1 MASIRSP
8 FIRRNVP
15 RLLSRYDL
23 SYQREGDCVEY
34 FISEKASAE
43 QISYAL
49 VFSLNRISKE
59 IHVSRFYPELYK
71 ELRSKYL
78 SAACFYLLIHHFCN
92 LFNLE
97 DGYSITL
104 ETRPA
109 TFDLFFSK
117 LRDFHLKNMGLKL
130 CETVA
135 VVGDYHPLDVDIS
148 VIRKRTAEKE
158 EVPFGVW

>member
-1 MASIRSP
+1 MACEESE
-8 FIRRNVP
+8 FMKRNVP
-15 RLLSRYDL
+15 RLLDRFDI
-23 SYQREGDCVEY
+23 SYFKEANCIEY
-34 FISEKASAE
+34 FITDKGTAVE
-43 QISYAL
+43 ISFMIVL
-49 VFSLNRISKE
+49 SLDTISRE

-71 ELRSKYL
+71 KLRSKYL

-92 LFNLE
+92 LFRLG

-104 ETRPA
+104 ETRLA

-135 VVGDYHPLDVDIS
+135 VAGDYHPLDVDTS
-148 VIRKRTAEKE
+148 VIKERTLENGDL
-158 EVPFGVW
+158 PFGVW